1 MPSYPNITPNLGKIN
16 FDDIKKSMIDYMKS
30 QDTLKDFNFDGSV
43 MQTLINVLAYNTY
56 YYAFYSNMVA
66 NESFLDSAQRI
77 DSLISLT
84 KPLGYFV
91 PLRTSARATVNV
103 SGLTSDIP
111 EYAKF
116 RGLDTDGVVYDF
128 YTLKSYANEDSQAM
142 NVEIVEGRLTSGL
155 DVTNLINTQKQRFF
169 INDANID
176 ASTIKVRVQKNGAI
190 NPDNVKEPWTLVDNF
205 GSYSVADQNV
215 FYLERANNGV
225 YVLFGKINSLGNSVD
240 TTNDRIFLDYLSS
253 SGKAA
258 NDIVAFSLID
268 NLGTNINIGLV
279 KKAHGGLDEPD
290 LDLVRF
296 AAPKSFGAQNRAV
309 TKDDIKALI
318 APFFESPSDFNVFG
332 GEELFPQRFGRVF
345 FTADLNP
352 NNSDDQLVIQNI
364 YNILSDKCVVTV
376 LPEFTNPKSLA
387 IQNQVA
393 FTLNTNRLAQTNN
406 QTSNELIRN
415 GIKSI
420 LNTNYDTAGSY
431 NYTFNAADAISEIIA
446 TYPDVVIEPSDF
458 RIYYTETFTTSGK
471 ITINLENELDIPYFI
486 DYELTSEFQ
495 NKFGQVVKL
504 AAYLLPSQN
513 KYEFFNLKTLRKQQ
527 DGTFTSSTQ
536 VLGRINVKKGIIE
549 IYSDRLAGSQVTV
562 AIDFKNSY
570 FATKTNNKVVFTTN
584 TVEFK

>member
-103 SGLTSDIP
+103 SGLTTDIP

-116 RGLDTDGVVYDF
+116 RGLDTDGIVYDF
-128 YTLKSYANEDSQAM
+128 YTLQSYADVDSQAM
-142 NVEIVEGRLTSGL
+142 NVEIVEGILTSGL

-215 FYLERANNGV
+215 FYLERANTGV

-240 TTNDRIFLDYLSS
+240 TTNDRVFLDYLSS

-258 NDIVAFSLID
+258 NDIVSFSLVD
-268 NLGTNINIGLV
+268 NLGVNINIGLV

-290 LDLVRF
+290 IDLVKF

-318 APFFESPSDFNVFG
+318 APFFASPTEFNVFG
-332 GEELFPQRFGRVF
+332 GEEIFPQRFGRVF
-345 FTADLNP
+345 FTADLDP
-352 NNSDDQLVIQNI
+352 NSADDQLTIQNI

-387 IQNQVA
+387 IQNEVA
-393 FTLNTNRLAQTNN
+393 FTFNTNRLAQSNN

-415 GIKSI
+415 GIKNI
-420 LNTNYDTAGSY
+420 LNTKYDTSGSY
-431 NYTFNAADAISEIIA
+431 NFTFNAADAITEITS
-446 TYPDVVIEPSDF
+446 TYPDVIIEQNDF
-458 RIYYTETFTTSGK
+458 RIYYTETFISSGR
-471 ITINLENELDIPYFI
+471 ITINLENELNIPYYT
-486 DYELTSEFQ
+486 DYELTNEFQ
-495 NKFGQVVKL
+495 NKYGQTVKL
-504 AAYLLPSQN
+504 VAYLLPSQN
-513 KYEFFNLKTLRKQQ
+513 KYEFLNLKTMRKQL
-527 DGTFTSSTQ
+527 DGTFVTSNQ

-549 IYSDRLAGSQVTV
+549 IYPERLPGTQVTV
-562 AIDFKNSY
+562 SVDFKNSY
-570 FATKTNNKVVFTTN
+570 FNSKTINKVVFTTN